1 MISKDDVDAYRQ
13 QVYEAMIRLR
23 GGESLNDEG
32 RHELQDILKSFSD
45 EELKFGMPFN
55 TPEEM
60 AQMLTEQYWLAKT
73 FRDYD
78 SMYCHTSPAGHS

>member
-32 RHELQDILKSFSD
+32 RHELQDILKSSSD

-60 AQMLTEQYWLAKT
+60 AQMLTEQ
-73 FRDYD
+73 
-78 SMYCHTSPAGHS
+78 

>member
-1 MISKDDVDAYRQ
+1 MISKDDVDAYRQQVYEAMIRLRGGESDAYRQ

-60 AQMLTEQYWLAKT
+60 AQMLTEQ
-73 FRDYD
+73 
-78 SMYCHTSPAGHS
+78 